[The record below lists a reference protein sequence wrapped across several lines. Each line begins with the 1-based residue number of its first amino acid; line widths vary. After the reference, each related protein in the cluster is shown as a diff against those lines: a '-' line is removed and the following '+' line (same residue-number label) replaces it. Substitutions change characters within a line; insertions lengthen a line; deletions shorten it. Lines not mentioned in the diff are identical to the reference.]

1 MYFTL
6 IICMPNDYSNREI
19 ETMFQDIKDTL
30 VRIENQVIK
39 TNGRVT
45 TLELWKEGLMAK
57 LSGVIASITILWV
70 AVKEFIL
77 K

>member
-1 MYFTL
+1 
-6 IICMPNDYSNREI
+6 MPNDYSNREI

-45 TLELWKEGLMAK
+45 TLELRI
-57 LSGVIASITILWV
+57 S
-70 AVKEFIL
+70 
-77 K
+77 